1 MRLKLLGLALAISIA
16 IVVAGNL
23 ATDLVLADP
32 VFSDG
37 VLGSIDALDV
47 AILHVLITSLP
58 MVVLAL
64 RRVEARSL
72 WIAAVLLTTAFWIY
86 FNWQIWQD
94 SLTGFEGG
102 ANIGLGLI
110 MLASPFIVT
119 IGVGL
124 LALVLR
130 LSGRQAAD
138 R

>member
-1 MRLKLLGLALAISIA
+1 LRLKLLGLALAISIA